1 MNYAEHNKELN
12 HSIGEINGISLA
24 SDSDQISPSTGDR
37 PSCGAEKVHPTLF
50 LKPDTAFLRPDWP
63 FYIPDFSNEVEYE
76 TELVVRINRLGKSIP
91 ERYAYRYYDEVT
103 LGIDFTCRDLQRQLK
118 AKGLPWEI
126 SKGFDSSA
134 FCGEWVKLKDLGIIR
149 QGEGQPSDKTIQ
161 DLHFEMQLNGETRQ
175 IGWTGDMLHTV
186 DQIIAYASRF
196 YILKMGDLI
205 FTGTPK
211 GVGKLS
217 EGDLITGQ
225 LEGRQILECR
235 IR

>member
-37 PSCGAEKVHPTLF
+37 PSCGTEKVHPTLF

-149 QGEGQPSDKTIQ
+149 QGEGQPSGKTIQ